1 MIEWQEKKFID
12 LSVEEL
18 YEVFKI
24 RAEIFV
30 LEQKIAYVDP
40 DNKDQKAI
48 HVIGRKENKIVAYA
62 RAFPPGEYYEGFS
75 GFGRVAVDKKE
86 RGKGLGIALV
96 EKTIE
101 VCLKNFTN
109 HDIKIS
115 AQEHLEKFYLE
126 RGFVCKNE
134 RYLEDGIPHCA
145 MYYKEKEIKEKE

>member
-1 MIEWQEKKFID
+1 MIEWQEKKFVD

-18 YEVFKI
+18 YEIFKI

-30 LEQKIAYVDP
+30 LEQEIACVDP
-40 DNKDQKAI
+40 DNRDQKAI

-62 RAFPPGEYYEGFS
+62 RAFAPGEYYEGFS
-75 GFGRVAVDKKE
+75 GFGRVGVDKKE
-86 RGKGLGIALV
+86 RGKGLGTTLV

-115 AQEHLEKFYLE
+115 AQEHLEKFYIE

-134 RYLEDGIPHCA
+134 RYLEEGMPHCA
-145 MYYKEKEIKEKE
+145 MYYKGKGIKENE

>member
-1 MIEWQEKKFID
+1 MIEWQEKKFVD

-18 YEVFKI
+18 YEIFKI

-30 LEQKIAYVDP
+30 LEQEIACVDP

-75 GFGRVAVDKKE
+75 GFGRVGVDKKE
-86 RGKGLGIALV
+86 RGKGLGTTLV
-96 EKTIE
+96 EKTVE

-115 AQEHLEKFYLE
+115 AQEHLEKFYIK

-134 RYLEDGIPHCA
+134 RYLEEGMPHCA
-145 MYYKEKEIKEKE
+145 MYYKGKEIKENE